1 MKELTSNLEIKA
13 ANGRSMKALNVFSES
28 LRFLKEDALRTIS
41 SNTGQM
47 KFLASDFTWVLTVPA
62 IWDPS
67 AKQFMRQAATQ
78 AGIVTKG
85 TEEQLVITLE
95 PEAASIW
102 CKKLPSDGFI
112 TGNDI
117 SKSLD
122 QCPGTQYIV
131 VDCGGGTIDITVHKV
146 LEGGALKELHKV
158 SGNNLG
164 GQTVDRKFKKF
175 LNEILPDGVWD
186 EYVKN
191 YPSAVQRIMHDF
203 TFLKQTD
210 KDVQLSCSYSLGSLA
225 KQKSE
230 TENFV
235 KSDLGASWDGEFIKI
250 SRDKLR
256 SLFDESLEG
265 ITQNLK
271 EIFNSGLH
279 IKYILLVGGYAQS
292 QILQHHITDQ
302 FGHRCKVLCPFRAQ
316 EAIMRGAVEFGR
328 NPKVVVSRKSS
339 YTYGF
344 AVWEKFDPSKH
355 KEEKKCA
362 AKGVEWSRDIFRKLV
377 EEGEDLGS
385 DDTREFLCSPARAD
399 QTEMKIRFYSSVKKN
414 PVYVDEWGAE
424 MVGLFP
430 VDTTGGGKAKL
441 EIRFGSTEI
450 TATGTNLISGEKQTI
465 KINFMTTDREC
476 LIDDDAED
484 ISAGSITQNV
494 DECILDGADEGT

>member
-1 MKELTSNLEIKA
+1 
-13 ANGRSMKALNVFSES
+13 MKALKVFSES

-41 SNTGQM
+41 SNTGQ
-47 KFLASDFTWVLTVPA
+47 KFLACDFTWVLTVPA

-67 AKQFMRQAATQ
+67 AKQFMREAATQ

-112 TGNDI
+112 TGNHI
-117 SKSLD
+117 SESLD

-131 VDCGGGTIDITVHKV
+131 VDCGGGTIDITVHEV
-146 LEGGALKELHKV
+146 LKGGALKELHKV
-158 SGNNLG
+158 SGNDLG

-175 LNEILPDGVWD
+175 LKEILPDGVWD
-186 EYVKN
+186 EYEQN

-203 TFLKQTD
+203 TFLKQAD
-210 KDVQLSCSYSLGSLA
+210 KDVQLSCPFSLGSLA

-235 KSDLGASWDGEFIKI
+235 NSALGASWDGEFIKI

-265 ITQNLK
+265 ITQNLSK
-271 EIFNSGLH
+271 IFNRDLH
-279 IKYILLVGGYAQS
+279 IEYILLVGGYAQS
-292 QILQHHITDQ
+292 QILREHITDQ

-316 EAIMRGAVEFGR
+316 EAVMRGAVEFGR
-328 NPKVVVSRKSS
+328 NPKVVVSRISS

-344 AVWEKFDPSKH
+344 AVWEKFDQSKH
-355 KEEKKCA
+355 KEEKKYA
-362 AKGVEWSRDIFRKLV
+362 ANGVEWSRDIFRKLV
-377 EEGEDLGS
+377 EEGEVVGS

-399 QTEMKIRFYSSVKKN
+399 QAEMKIRFYSSFKKH

-424 MVGLFP
+424 KVGLFT
-430 VDTTGGGKAKL
+430 VDMTGGGKVKL

-450 TATGTNLISGEKQTI
+450 TATGTNLISGKKQTI
-465 KINFMTTDREC
+465 QINFMTTDREC
-476 LIDDDAED
+476 VIDDDAED
-484 ISAGSITQNV
+484 DLSAGSSNRIVYEYTV
-494 DECILDGADEGT
+494 DVADEAT